1 MNEMLFAELLSSVE
15 EMDKIVRGEL
25 EPGRVTSVAELQ
37 VRTIREKT
45 GLSQSRFAQLIGV
58 SKRTLK
64 IGSRVVVVL
73 PDQSGRYSKSYQRP
87 RRPRSNRCTAKSDSV
102 ARASSP

>member
-37 VRTIREKT
+37 VRAIREKT

-58 SKRTLK
+58 SKRTLENWE
-64 IGSRVVVVL
+64 
-73 PDQSGRYSKSYQRP
+73 QGR
-87 RRPRSNRCTAKSDSV
+87 RRPAGP
-102 ARASSP
+102 ARALLKIVSATPEVALKSLHG